1 VARKGRFCL
10 SDDSHGVDQVA
21 LNFHPV
27 LEFLDGAGI
36 STLHYLQLEASASS
50 PVPDARFPKTQ
61 IVEISV
67 EDVRKMA
74 FWS

>member
-1 VARKGRFCL
+1 MARKGRFCL

-21 LNFHPV
+21 LNFRPM
-27 LEFLDGAGI
+27 LAFLDRAGI
-36 STLHYLQLEASASS
+36 STLHYLQLEASVSS

-61 IVEISV
+61 IVGISV

>member
-1 VARKGRFCL
+1 MARKGRFCL

-21 LNFHPV
+21 LNFRPM
-27 LEFLDGAGI
+27 LDFLDLAGI
-36 STLHYLQLEASASS
+36 SMLHYLQLEASVSS